1 MKKEIIKNDRK
12 WICEEKESY
21 YEVKYYEYSKICNV
35 WTYVSKDNWSNE
47 LVEELER
54 GE

>member
-1 MKKEIIKNDRK
+1 MIESGFVKKKGIIMKLNIMNIQ
-12 WICEEKESY
+12 
-21 YEVKYYEYSKICNV
+21 KICNV